1 MIFIIKDNIG
11 QFWIPWNSWITILC
25 FIALTSYN
33 FISQPLVGNSVNALN
48 DKIFVLTREHSQS
61 KDTISILNH
70 QGGTVISLPTIAISD
85 IAISSEVLTDIKN
98 NVYDAVIL
106 TSINAVNS
114 FLGQLRI
121 NNILFRGL
129 ILTFGTESQK
139 RISELGYS
147 AQIIENTNSSKELAF
162 ALVENKYNNLNFLFP
177 CAKNGRKEL
186 VDILKT
192 NSIKIQTAAVYE
204 NLLPDKSKLEAEI
217 NYILNNKIDCYIFSS
232 PSTYINFLQL
242 CDIDD
247 PIDFFNSSAIAAI
260 GKTTSHTIKS
270 SGVSVQI
277 VPDSPTMTNLVNS
290 IINYYENSRLL
301 WN

>member
-1 MIFIIKDNIG
+1 M
-11 QFWIPWNSWITILC
+11 
-25 FIALTSYN
+25 TSYN

-61 KDTISILNH
+61 KDTISVLNH

-147 AQIIENTNSSKELAF
+147 AQIIENTNSSEELAF

-192 NSIKIQTAAVYE
+192 NSIKIQTASVYK

-260 GKTTSHTIKS
+260 GKTTSHTIKA
-270 SGVSVQI
+270 SGVNVQI

-290 IINYYENSRLL
+290 IINYYENSRIL
-301 WN
+301 